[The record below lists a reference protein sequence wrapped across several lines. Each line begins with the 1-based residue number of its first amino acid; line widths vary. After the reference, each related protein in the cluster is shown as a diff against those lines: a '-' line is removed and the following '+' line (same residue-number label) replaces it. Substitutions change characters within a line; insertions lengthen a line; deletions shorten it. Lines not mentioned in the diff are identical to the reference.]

1 MFNVACLE
9 LLVVYEVCD
18 ALHLL
23 IANILLSPFDDV
35 NDLQNHPTFLPAAV
49 CPQFNLLH
57 DENY

>member
-1 MFNVACLE
+1 
-9 LLVVYEVCD
+9 VYEVCD

-35 NDLQNHPTFLPAAV
+35 NNLQNHRTFLAAAV
-49 CPQFNLLH
+49 CQQFDLLH